1 MTPKQFKTRRL
12 KLKLSQAK
20 LAKKLKL
27 SVRTISR
34 IECGVQA
41 PSDYACNMMT
51 ELSPLSPAPMGVM

>member
-41 PSDYACNMMT
+41 PSDYACNMMVS
-51 ELSPLSPAPMGVM
+51 LSHLSPAPMGVM